1 MGLFNELISPVS
13 SLLEKV
19 VPDSD
24 KRAEL
29 SHEIATLASKQEQA
43 IRLAQ
48 IEVNKAEAQSGG
60 WFQSSW
66 RPATAWVCVTAFAWA
81 YVLQPVTIF
90 ALSYL
95 GVETPPLPELDI
107 AMMLPVLMGMLGLGG
122 LRSFDKTRGTDTK

>member
-29 SHEIATLASKQEQA
+29 SHEIATLAAKQEHA

-81 YVLQPVTIF
+81 YVLQPVTVF
-90 ALSYL
+90 VLSYL
-95 GVETPPLPELDI
+95 GIETPPLPELDI
-107 AMMLPVLMGMLGLGG
+107 SMMLPVLLGMLGLGSM
-122 LRSFDKTRGTDTK
+122 RSFDKVRGTDTK

>member
-81 YVLQPVTIF
+81 YVLQPVTVF
-90 ALSYL
+90 VLSYL